1 MIVVGG
7 IGTTYT
13 VPKTGDYNIWT
24 QTNYGGVA
32 DNTGSEV
39 YVIDTSNAN
48 AQVTFKVDNGNFGS
62 QTSGITITH
71 YSTGGVVQT
80 RTLTTGHV
88 LQLAGSYSAPYGAM
102 EANLSSWYVQP
113 IRVAG

>member
-7 IGTTYT
+7 IGSTYT
-13 VPKTGDYNIWT
+13 VPKSGDYNIWT

-32 DNTGSEV
+32 DNSMSEV
-39 YVIDTSNAN
+39 YVINTSNSN
-48 AQVTFKVDNGNFGS
+48 AQVTFKVDNGNQGS
-62 QTSGITITH
+62 QTSGITVSH
-71 YSTGGVVQT
+71 YSTGGVVQA
-80 RTLTTGHV
+80 RTLTAGNI
-88 LQLAGSYSAPYGAM
+88 LQLAGAYSAPYGAM